1 MRISF
6 SGALSADAAD
16 LVEDLEHGLPALTE
30 HYSGAEIAGV
40 VRSAASFA
48 LARNALEVEAR
59 AAGRDVQPRDKE
71 TQAQVT
77 AEDLRKSLAEVTA
90 MAGRRESEL
99 VRRYETHGVVRASSK
114 HAVLLEEMQR
124 FIRPSPA
131 GGPPR
136 VESILLTAGGRGAG
150 VTAMGAW
157 AAAEAMRAGSV
168 DYARIVTSVDLASA
182 ADEAARCGALVEV
195 FAESKQANRAVIVLD
210 DVDRMIAGIGP
221 SGASAA
227 VVATLR
233 ALLREPLPRR
243 QGNRGA
249 PGMLLV
255 IGTTSSGRA
264 ACTSLEGIFDAVRV
278 APLVSTA
285 AEAEAILRAS
295 PALELAPE
303 TATACAACAMFGGTA
318 IGVKPL
324 LMLASRAVALVSWDA
339 SAEDEGL
346 GEQKAARQVAA
357 MKDLVE
363 EWRLQEGAA
372 LDSCAVF

>member
-1 MRISF
+1 MRISG
-6 SGALSADAAD
+6 SGALSADAAE
-16 LVEDLEHGLPALTE
+16 LVEDLEHGLPALTD

-59 AAGRDVQPRDKE
+59 AAGCDVQPRDRE

-77 AEDLRKSLAEVTA
+77 AADLRKSLAEVTA

-99 VRRYETHGVVRASSK
+99 VRRFETHGVVRASSK
-114 HAVLLEEMQR
+114 HAVLLDEMQR
-124 FIRPSPA
+124 FIRPSPP

-136 VESILLTAGGRGAG
+136 VESVLLTAAGRGAG

-195 FAESKQANRAVIVLD
+195 FAEAKQANRAVIVLD
-210 DVDRMIAGIGP
+210 DVDRMTAGIGP

-227 VVATLR
+227 IVATLR
-233 ALLREPLPRR
+233 ALLREPLPR
-243 QGNRGA
+243 QMGRGA

-264 ACTSLEGIFDAVRV
+264 ACTSLEGVFDAVRV
-278 APLVSTA
+278 QPLVSTA
-285 AEAEAILRAS
+285 AEAEAILRTS
-295 PALELAPE
+295 PALGLDPE
-303 TATACAACAMFGGTA
+303 TAATCAACAMVEGTTM
-318 IGVKPL
+318 GVKPL
-324 LMLASRAVALVSWDA
+324 LLLASRAEALVAWEA
-339 SAEDEGL
+339 SAEVKGL
-346 GEQKAARQVAA
+346 GEDKAARQVAV
-357 MKDLVE
+357 MKELVE